1 MHQRGC
7 REELS
12 GGQEAAVRLHG
23 LVRPGRAGGDDRVR
37 GVDRQ
42 LTCRPYAV
50 AAVLAAVGLLPAAAR
65 AQVDVA
71 PANRVASLVA
81 GSLAS
86 RAVPPSSAMSLVEL
100 PTEPGVLPETAARRP
115 RHALRMRSTAA
126 ESAVRSLGID
136 ASECAMLFRMNTKT
150 AAAGSSGLVLK
161 PQ

>member
-1 MHQRGC
+1 MTCTRY
-7 REELS
+7 
-12 GGQEAAVRLHG
+12 AA
-23 LVRPGRAGGDDRVR
+23 
-37 GVDRQ
+37 
-42 LTCRPYAV
+42 
-50 AAVLAAVGLLPAAAR
+50 AAVLAAAAGLIPTAAR

-86 RAVPPSSAMSLVEL
+86 RALAPSSAMSLVEL
-100 PTEPGVLPETAARRP
+100 PTEPGVLPEVAARRP

-136 ASECAMLFRMNTKT
+136 ASECAMLFRMNTRT

-161 PQ
+161 PQMNLTCRF